1 MLETLAIRGYRGFES
16 CRLTNLARVNL
27 VVGRNNCGKTT
38 VLEAIELLASGG
50 SPLAFLGPINRR
62 RGAGP
67 HPASS
72 DISHLLFGHTCVPGA
87 GFDLSSDDTG
97 RTFSVKILPLDEI
110 GGDPQQA
117 WFPNG
122 AQGDQVSPGHPDKVM
137 MPMFGMRIVSRT
149 SADAPERTIELPIM
163 EDGSFP
169 FGKPT
174 GWLRNRPSDVPVRIY
189 SAESL
194 DPMSMSAEWNTVLT
208 RGIDAEVVS
217 DMRLLEPALESIHFL
232 TNPGAGS
239 GILLGLRGGGR
250 RLPIDS
256 YGDGMRKLLAMRLSF
271 VGAAGGYLLIDE
283 IGTGFHWTIMED
295 MWRVVV
301 EVAGR
306 SNVQIFATTHSY
318 DCIRGLGSLLQSR
331 PDLDDEVSIQKIHGS
346 LPQAVNLRGDQIR
359 VAVEQEIEVR

>member
-62 RGAGP
+62 RGAVS
-67 HPASS
+67 HLASS

-97 RTFSVKILPLDEI
+97 RTFSVKILPLDEL
-110 GGDPQQA
+110 GGDPQA

-169 FGKPT
+169 LGKPT
-174 GWLRNRPSDVPVRIY
+174 DWLRNRPSDVPVRIY
-189 SAESL
+189 SAGVVGSDVDERRVEHGADERNRCRSGQRYAAARTRARIDSLPYESRGGKWNS
-194 DPMSMSAEWNTVLT
+194 PRSAWWEAPSADRQLWRRNAQTV
-208 RGIDAEVVS
+208 GDEA
-217 DMRLLEPALESIHFL
+217 LLR
-232 TNPGAGS
+232 
-239 GILLGLRGGGR
+239 RGGGR
-250 RLPIDS
+250 
-256 YGDGMRKLLAMRLSF
+256 LSS
-271 VGAAGGYLLIDE
+271 D
-283 IGTGFHWTIMED
+283 
-295 MWRVVV
+295 
-301 EVAGR
+301 
-306 SNVQIFATTHSY
+306 
-318 DCIRGLGSLLQSR
+318 
-331 PDLDDEVSIQKIHGS
+331 
-346 LPQAVNLRGDQIR
+346 
-359 VAVEQEIEVR
+359 